1 MPQCALST
9 ALYLVGCNA
18 GYAANGSVL
27 EGIVGTHG
35 ALLASIINWRVANM
49 TKQQALS
56 KADELIES
64 DDNLIYDVAWEHG
77 QIVDNVKEM
86 KWFREAVAHSIMDDS
101 V

>member
-1 MPQCALST
+1 
-9 ALYLVGCNA
+9 
-18 GYAANGSVL
+18 
-27 EGIVGTHG
+27 
-35 ALLASIINWRVANM
+35 M

-86 KWFREAVAHSIMDDS
+86 KWFREAVAHSIMIDPNNLSKLRAWRWRGDS

>member
-1 MPQCALST
+1 
-9 ALYLVGCNA
+9 
-18 GYAANGSVL
+18 
-27 EGIVGTHG
+27 
-35 ALLASIINWRVANM
+35 M

-86 KWFREAVAHSIMDDS
+86 KWFREAIAHSIMDDS